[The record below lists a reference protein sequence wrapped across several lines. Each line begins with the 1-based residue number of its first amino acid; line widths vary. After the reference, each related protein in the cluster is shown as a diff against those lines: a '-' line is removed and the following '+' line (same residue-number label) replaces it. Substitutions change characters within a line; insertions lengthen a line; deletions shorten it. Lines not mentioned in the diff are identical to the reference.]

1 MKRQSKMRFV
11 FNRRGNASEQ
21 KQTPVELEI
30 YFNRSDR
37 KFIPTGLSL
46 YVGQWDKI
54 NCVVNHLQ
62 ANVLNKQLD
71 DFLKK
76 YEKLHSTILNEG
88 KEFSLD
94 TLNERLGKKEK
105 AQTSFIDFMY
115 DRIAGRQL
123 RDSTRRVHIAAWET
137 LKRFGKIQHFSD
149 LTAEN
154 IKRFDDFLRKEDAT
168 RCQVTIHGYH
178 KRIKPYVIEAYK
190 LRHIDFN
197 PYNAFDNIRG
207 TSKEREPLTQ
217 AELNHLRTIEL
228 PDKLN
233 RIRDIFIFGCY
244 TGLSYADIALF
255 RYNTDVV
262 KSGDMH
268 FIDGERL
275 KTTTKFYT
283 PLLKPALDVLIKYNY
298 KLPMISNQKYNDFLH
313 VIEARL
319 ELKKPLTSHVARHTF
334 ATTVTLANDVPIE
347 SVSRML
353 GHKDIKTTQIYAK
366 ILKTTIERQVE
377 NKLSKIM

>member
-1 MKRQSKMRFV
+1 MKQQSKMRFV

-30 YFNRSDR
+30 YFNRSER

-46 YVGQWDKI
+46 YAGQWDKI
-54 NCVVNHLQ
+54 DHVVNHLQ
-62 ANVLNKQLD
+62 SSVLNNQLD
-71 DFLKK
+71 DFQKK
-76 YEKLHSTILNEG
+76 YEKLCSAIVYEG

-115 DRIAGRQL
+115 DCIAERQL

-137 LKRFGKIQHFSD
+137 LKRFGKIRHFSD

-178 KRIKPYVIEAYK
+178 KRVKPYVIAAYK

-197 PYNAFDNIRG
+197 PYNAFDNVRG
-207 TSKEREPLTQ
+207 TSKEREPLTET
-217 AELNHLRTIEL
+217 ELNHLRTIEL
-228 PDKLN
+228 PDKLD

-255 RYNTDVV
+255 SLNN
-262 KSGDMH
+262 S
-268 FIDGERL
+268 
-275 KTTTKFYT
+275 
-283 PLLKPALDVLIKYNY
+283 
-298 KLPMISNQKYNDFLH
+298 
-313 VIEARL
+313 
-319 ELKKPLTSHVARHTF
+319 
-334 ATTVTLANDVPIE
+334 
-347 SVSRML
+347 
-353 GHKDIKTTQIYAK
+353 
-366 ILKTTIERQVE
+366 
-377 NKLSKIM
+377 